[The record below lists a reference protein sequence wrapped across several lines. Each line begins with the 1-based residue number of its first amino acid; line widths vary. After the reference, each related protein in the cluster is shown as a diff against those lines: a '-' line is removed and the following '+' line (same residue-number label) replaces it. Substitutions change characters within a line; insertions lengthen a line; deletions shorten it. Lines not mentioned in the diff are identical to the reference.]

1 MAGRRKTTKRMRGK
15 GLFTK
20 TPTTLDRVYC
30 CSDKTTKDGK
40 VKSERCVLAKDNER
54 NCNIKLSRRYSCP
67 IQNNGVMPIVKETIA
82 EGDRDDCKFMAT
94 GVREAMISSAQR
106 YRTKPSTR
114 SLPAD
119 AEALPQAEAS
129 PMEESEALPLPEE
142 VEASPME
149 EVEALPRAEEAKGGK
164 TKRKRRSS
172 RKTKA
177 HRRQKK

>member
-1 MAGRRKTTKRMRGK
+1 MRGK
-15 GLFTK
+15 GVFTK

-94 GVREAMISSAQR
+94 GVREAMFSSAQR

-129 PMEESEALPLPEE
+129 PMEESEALPQA
-142 VEASPME
+142 EASPME
-149 EVEALPRAEEAKGGK
+149 ESEALPRAEEAKGGK

>member
-1 MAGRRKTTKRMRGK
+1 MRGK
-15 GLFTK
+15 GVFTK

-94 GVREAMISSAQR
+94 GVREAMFSSAQR

-129 PMEESEALPLPEE
+129 PMEESEALP
-142 VEASPME
+142 
-149 EVEALPRAEEAKGGK
+149 RAEEAKGGK